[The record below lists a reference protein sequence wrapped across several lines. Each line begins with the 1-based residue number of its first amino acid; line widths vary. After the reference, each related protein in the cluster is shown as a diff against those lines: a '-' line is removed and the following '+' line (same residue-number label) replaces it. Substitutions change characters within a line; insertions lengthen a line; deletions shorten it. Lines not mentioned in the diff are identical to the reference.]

1 MIPPAGGVRCP
12 TKEILD
18 KELRARGCHS
28 SVGGTPSFFDMYKY
42 TQATLNRKL
51 KRDSPLGKASG
62 ANCVFLQLTKT
73 VGFKL
78 FRSKT
83 DAMKARRMQL
93 KAYKAKIA
101 PEVGSLLN
109 LQVKNVKS
117 KSIRRFI
124 LNRLPNNLRV
134 WGYMTEVVNVGGFAP
149 NDASVTKLVQKLKRI
164 GITTHDCHAGNF
176 GWRTKEKGKPIWID
190 FDPDYNLTHL
200 NTW

>member
-1 MIPPAGGVRCP
+1 M
-12 TKEILD
+12 
-18 KELRARGCHS
+18 
-28 SVGGTPSFFDMYKY
+28 GGTPSFFDMYKY